1 MGNLVKSST
10 KKVKRVKRNL
20 HKSDIDVLCRL
31 CNDDETL
38 RESLYRALF
47 SADKRT
53 GDNAAW
59 VMTHLSEKHDGWLQ
73 ERQEELIDEAMKTTS
88 ATRRR
93 LLMTL
98 LLRTTFKK
106 ETLRGDFV
114 DFCFSLI
121 PRADE
126 PVGIRSVSM
135 RLSLVM
141 CRHYPEL
148 MAELRE
154 IVSMLPQSE
163 LSPALRSVAKKIQA
177 TR

>member
-1 MGNLVKSST
+1 MDSILLE
-10 KKVKRVKRNL
+10 KRLSGPL
-20 HKSDIDVLCRL
+20 HRSDIDFLCHQV
-31 CNDDETL
+31 NGNGAL
-38 RESLYRALF
+38 REDLYRALF

-59 VMTHLSEKHDGWLQ
+59 VMTHLSEIHDGWLQ
-73 ERQEELIDEAMKTTS
+73 ERQEALIDEAMKTTS

-135 RLSLVM
+135 RLSLVL

-163 LSPALRSVAKKIQA
+163 LSPALRSVAKKIM
-177 TR
+177 R